1 MKAIGK
7 YVIITPVKDKDT
19 VTKGGLILAEKQRED
34 IRYRKAEVVK
44 VGSEVSAIK
53 EKDKI
58 YYDKAAGFNIEID
71 KEEFKVIKE
80 FDVVVIL

>member
-34 IRYRKAEVVK
+34 IRYRKAEVIK

-53 EKDKI
+53 ESDKI